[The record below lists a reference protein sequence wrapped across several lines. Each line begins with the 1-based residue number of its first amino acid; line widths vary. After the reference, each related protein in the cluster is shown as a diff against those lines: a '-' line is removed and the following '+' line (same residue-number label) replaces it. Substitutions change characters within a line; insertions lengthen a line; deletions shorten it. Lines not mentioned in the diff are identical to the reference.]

1 MDSQPLELNKSN
13 DDRLKML
20 IGFLRADKSPDM
32 GNVNLAAADFLA
44 NNFTLVIGT
53 ADAYDERDAEK

>member
-1 MDSQPLELNKSN
+1 MDKSN